1 MFVCAIIRTS
11 RVWWIKLV
19 CLFLK
24 TLSEWSY
31 GVGAS
36 LVGKGRGASQSKRS
50 TVAGSTEGEITS
62 SGVKVSE

>member
-1 MFVCAIIRTS
+1 M
-11 RVWWIKLV
+11 V

-36 LVGKGRGASQSKRS
+36 LVGKGRSASEPERS

-62 SGVKVSE
+62 SGVKESE